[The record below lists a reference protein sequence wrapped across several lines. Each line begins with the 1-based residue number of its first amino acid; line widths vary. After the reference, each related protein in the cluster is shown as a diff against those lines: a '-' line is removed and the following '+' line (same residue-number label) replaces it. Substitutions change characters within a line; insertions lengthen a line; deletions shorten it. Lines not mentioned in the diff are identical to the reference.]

1 MANTAMMNT
10 YMDSEGKSDL
20 KGKKDE
26 KEPPKKVI
34 GRTKKK
40 TKGKIVG

>member
-1 MANTAMMNT
+1 MNTAMMNA
-10 YMDSEGKSDL
+10 YMDSEGKSDK
-20 KGKKDE
+20 KGKADE
-26 KEPPKKVI
+26 KEPKKVI